1 LTKPKSTSAPQP
13 DPLTMLFVAR
23 WNVPQAAKALG
34 IAEDECKQL
43 FREYCL
49 THPLLYSWG
58 PGRTEEGKKKRKS
71 KK

>member
-1 LTKPKSTSAPQP
+1 
-13 DPLTMLFVAR
+13 MLFVAR

-34 IAEDECKQL
+34 ITADECKQL

-58 PGRTEEGKKKRKS
+58 PGRTEEGTKKRKS

>member
-1 LTKPKSTSAPQP
+1 M
-13 DPLTMLFVAR
+13 MLFVAR

-34 IAEDECKQL
+34 ITADECKQL

-49 THPLLYSWG
+49 AHPLLYSWG